1 MNTKKYI
8 QNVMS
13 SLRKSVTQAKASNA
27 NVMAQLRKA
36 TKAVRSVGGAVRRRR
51 RGSR

>member
-8 QNVMS
+8 ANVMA

-27 NVMAQLRKA
+27 NVTKQLRKA
-36 TKAVRSVGGAVRRRR
+36 TNVVEKVGRSVK

>member
-8 QNVMS
+8 ANVMK

-27 NVMAQLRKA
+27 NVTKQLAKA
-36 TKAVRSVGGAVRRRR
+36 TRIFNKSGSKK

>member
-8 QNVMS
+8 ANVMA

-27 NVMAQLRKA
+27 NVTKQLRKA
-36 TKAVRSVGGAVRRRR
+36 TNVVKKVSRSVKRGGR
-51 RGSR
+51 

>member
-8 QNVMS
+8 QNVMA

-27 NVMAQLRKA
+27 NVTKQLRKA
-36 TKAVRSVGGAVRRRR
+36 TNVVKKVSRSVRGRR
-51 RGSR
+51 

>member
-8 QNVMS
+8 QNVMA

-27 NVMAQLRKA
+27 NVTKQLAKA
-36 TKAVRSVGGAVRRRR
+36 TKAVKNVGRSVK